1 MVFLNISISVWGI
14 LAVSVILALGY
25 ARLMQGKNGKDNST
39 QRSLA
44 VLTCIG
50 IALVATVISKYQT
63 YVGAPMLGLIMG
75 ILLVNLIPEKKMSAG
90 FRAGAAFSAKAYL
103 SLGIVL
109 LGATLSFK
117 DLFGAVYAL
126 PLILFNML
134 LAFSVSFLVGRK
146 LLGVSANVCS
156 LVGSGTCVCGGTAIA
171 AVSPIIKAK
180 EEETA
185 YAMTA
190 IFLFDLLACLSY
202 PYLASAFDLSAVQF
216 GFLAGTAIND
226 TSSVVAAQET
236 YAALTGMAGYAMPA
250 TIKVVRTTMI
260 LVLAL
265 IFSVLEVRKELK
277 SAESAIAGQSIGNT
291 VWKAVPKFILVFIVM
306 IALNSLLV
314 RQAADTGF
322 YSSVFKPFFSNSY
335 KFMVTV
341 ALTGAGFKI
350 KFRDLF
356 TKGLKPI
363 VLGGC
368 TWLALFISSFVF
380 STFIAEK
387 LL

>member
-75 ILLVNLIPEKKMSAG
+75 ILLVNLIPEDKMSAG

-146 LLGVSANVCS
+146 LLKVSGNVCS

-202 PYLASAFDLSAVQF
+202 PYLASAFDFSAVQF
-216 GFLAGTAIND
+216 GFFAGTAIND

-236 YAALTGMAGYAMPA
+236 YAALTGLAGYAMPA

-260 LVLAL
+260 LVLAVV
-265 IFSVLEVRKELK
+265 FSVLQVRKELK
-277 SAESAIAGQSIGNT
+277 TAESTAAGQSIGAT

-306 IALNSLLV
+306 IACNSLLLKL
-314 RQAADTGF
+314 AADTGF
-322 YSSVFKPFFSNSY
+322 YSGVFKPFFSNSY

-368 TWLALFISSFVF
+368 TWLAVFVSSLLFALFF
-380 STFIAEK
+380 AEK
-387 LL
+387 LF